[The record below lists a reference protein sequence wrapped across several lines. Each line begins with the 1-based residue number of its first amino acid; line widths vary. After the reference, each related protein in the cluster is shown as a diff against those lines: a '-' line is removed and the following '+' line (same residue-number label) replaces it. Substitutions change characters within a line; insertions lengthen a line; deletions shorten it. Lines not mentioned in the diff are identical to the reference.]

1 MPRLKRISY
10 RPNTASFG
18 RAQQR
23 TQDMRKHMRVLMAI
37 DVRERDAARLDLAY
51 LGFHFPM
58 DFFRINLLSDGGYG
72 KLLQASPKVWR
83 AVCERGQILC
93 QWDAINQYNVASS
106 LEAGLHFGQI
116 DRGIRGPGVGHER
129 GRSYN
134 AGSIALN
141 DRAVD
146 ARGQAE
152 IICIDNEATHS
163 VSLTK
168 TIHHKGHKGTP
179 RRGG

>member
-1 MPRLKRISY
+1 
-10 RPNTASFG
+10 
-18 RAQQR
+18 
-23 TQDMRKHMRVLMAI
+23 MRKHMRVLMAV
-37 DVRERDAARLDLAY
+37 DVCQRDAAGLDLPD
-51 LGFHFPM
+51 LGFHFPL

-116 DRGIRGPGVGHER
+116 DCGIRGPCVGHER

-134 AGSIALN
+134 ARSIALY
-141 DRAVD
+141 DRAVN
-146 ARGQAE
+146 ARGQAK
-152 IICIDNEATHS
+152 IICVNDETTHW
-163 VSLTK
+163 VSLTNV
-168 TIHHKGHKGTP
+168 T
-179 RRGG
+179 